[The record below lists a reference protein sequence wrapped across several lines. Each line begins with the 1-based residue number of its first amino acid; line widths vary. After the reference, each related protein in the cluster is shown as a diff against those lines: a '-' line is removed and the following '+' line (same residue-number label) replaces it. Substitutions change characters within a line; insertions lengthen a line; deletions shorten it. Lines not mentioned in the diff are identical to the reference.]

1 MKERGGWKES
11 FLFTKIVKRGGKRSI
26 YVVAPLKD
34 GSQIFI
40 CTPYFFTGQKYNQV
54 SLGAKK

>member
-1 MKERGGWKES
+1 LEGE

-40 CTPYFFTGQKYNQV
+40 CTPYFFFTGQKYNQV
-54 SLGAKK
+54 SFGAKK